1 MSEQKTRERF
11 PELPKS
17 PMELEQAV
25 AAYWEAAGIFERGQ
39 SAEEEA
45 AKPHFV
51 FYEGPPT
58 ANGNPGVHHVI
69 TRLAK
74 DAICRYKAMDGHFV
88 LRKAGWDTH
97 GLPVELEVQKAL
109 GLGTKEEIEEYG
121 IEAFNAKCRE
131 SVFKYEKEWRTLT
144 RRIGYWLDLEDPY
157 ITCTNDYVESV
168 WWLLKQFWDAGLIY
182 QGHKVMPYNP
192 RLGTVY
198 SSHEVAQGYED
209 VKDPSVT
216 VRFLLEGEEEKGA
229 ALLVWTTTPWTLLS
243 NVAVAVHP
251 DLNYVKLR
259 LAGSDEVEAEEVIL
273 AEDRVAAV
281 VGERE
286 YDELWR
292 KKGGELAGWRYQRL
306 FDFVPAA
313 EGKRIAEIIC
323 ADFVSAQDGTGLVH
337 MAPAYGADDYEAGR
351 KHGLAMIDLVGPD
364 GLVRP
369 AAEPFAGLD
378 FKAADPPIMK
388 DLKTRGLLFAKTTV
402 THSYPHCWRDK
413 GPLLYYAQPA
423 WFIETTKLKER
434 FLAANDAVDWVPK
447 EVGEKR
453 FGDWLRGN
461 IDWALS
467 RDRYWG
473 TPLPIWRTEDGSRS
487 LCVGSYE
494 ELKEL
499 AGGQLPEPFDPHK
512 PFVDDIELKH
522 PETGEPMR
530 RVPEVIDAWFDS
542 GAMPFAQWHYPFE
555 NKERFEGQFPAD
567 FICEAVDQSRGW
579 FYSLLA
585 IAVFMQDKAPY
596 KRVLVSGHIQD
607 KHGKKMSKSLGNF
620 PNPFELLDRTGA
632 DAIRFYMAT
641 AGPIP
646 AALKFDPDGP
656 REMNSKMLGTLRNT
670 YAFLSLYANLDG
682 WEPGSS
688 EPEFSLLDRWIRSRY
703 ETLVEETRA
712 ALDAL
717 ELNKAA
723 KGIAYF
729 VIEELSNWYVRRSRR
744 RFWKGEMTPDK
755 AGAYETLHGVLEGVS
770 RLAAP
775 FVPFLSEAVFRGL
788 SGFELSDDDAGSI
801 HLASYPVLR
810 PELQDPEL
818 EESMAALLKVVGLGR
833 TLRAQSGLKTRQ
845 PLASF
850 EVSGGGPVLE
860 RVLADEGLAALILD
874 ELNVKQATTLA
885 DPGDRMRFVVKP
897 RFKAL
902 GPRLGG
908 SMKAV
913 AGALAALEPA
923 AVLDAYRDGGLSV
936 SADGKEFELSREEL
950 EFGAVAAGEYEVGLD
965 GALSGAL
972 ATAISEA
979 LAREGHLR
987 ELVNRV
993 QNLRK
998 SAGLAVSDRIRLRWL
1013 GGELTRT
1020 TLAELGD
1027 ALAEETLA
1035 LALDEGLTGAGET
1048 ETYVLGDEEVSL
1060 ELEKA

>member
-11 PELPKS
+11 PGLAKNPVDQER
-17 PMELEQAV
+17 AV
-25 AAYWEAAGIFERGQ
+25 VDYWERARVFERTQ

-45 AKPHFV
+45 AKPHFI

-58 ANGNPGVHHVI
+58 ANGNPGVHHII

-97 GLPVELEVQKAL
+97 GLPVELEVQKTL
-109 GLGTKEEIEEYG
+109 GLGTKDQIEEYG

-131 SVFKYEKEWRTLT
+131 SVFKYEKDWRELT
-144 RRIGYWLDLEDPY
+144 RRIGYWLDLENPY

-168 WWLLKQFWDAGLIY
+168 WWLLKQLWDAGLIY

-198 SSHEVAQGYED
+198 SSHEVAQGYAD
-209 VKDPSVT
+209 VDDPSVT
-216 VRFLLEGEEEKGA
+216 VRFELDGEDGS
-229 ALLVWTTTPWTLLS
+229 LLVWTTTPWTLLS

-251 DLNYVKLR
+251 DLVYVKLR
-259 LAGSDEVEAEEVIL
+259 LVDDEDADAESVIL
-273 AEDRVAAV
+273 AEDLVSTV
-281 VGERE
+281 IGDRE
-286 YDELWR
+286 HYELWR
-292 KKGGELAGWRYQRL
+292 MKGSEMAGWRYKRL
-306 FDFVPAA
+306 YDHAPAP

-323 ADFVSAQDGTGLVH
+323 ADFVSAEDGTGLVH

-351 KHGLAMIDLVGPD
+351 KHNLAMLDVVGPD
-364 GLVRP
+364 GLVRDY
-369 AAEPFAGLD
+369 ATPFAGMD
-378 FKAADPPIMK
+378 FKAADPPIIK
-388 DLKTRGLLFAKTTV
+388 DLKQRGLLFAKKVV

-413 GPLLYYAQPA
+413 GPLIYFAQPA
-423 WFIETTKLKER
+423 WFIETTKLKQR
-434 FLAANDAVDWVPK
+434 FLAANDKVDWVPK

-453 FGDWLRGN
+453 FGDWLKGN

-473 TPLPIWRTEDGSRS
+473 TPLPIWQTADGSKS

-499 AGGQLPEPFDPHK
+499 AGGALPEPFDPHK
-512 PFVDDIELKH
+512 PFIDDVELEH
-522 PETGEPMR
+522 PETGEPMH
-530 RVPEVIDAWFDS
+530 RVPDVIDAWFDS

-555 NKERFEGQFPAD
+555 NEERFEGQFPAD

-585 IAVFMQDKAPY
+585 ISVFMRDRAPY

-620 PNPFELLDRTGA
+620 PDPFALLDGDGA
-632 DAIRFYMAT
+632 DAMRLYIAT

-646 AALKFDPDGP
+646 AALKFDNEGP

-670 YAFLSLYANLDG
+670 YAFLALYANLDG
-682 WEPGSS
+682 WEPGSAD
-688 EPEFSLLDRWIRSRY
+688 PEFSLLDRWIRSRY
-703 ETLVEETRA
+703 ETLVADTRA
-712 ALDAL
+712 AMDAL
-717 ELNKAA
+717 DLSRAA
-723 KGIAYF
+723 KGIAQF

-744 RFWKGEMTPDK
+744 RFWKGEMTADK
-755 AGAYETLHGVLEGVS
+755 AGAYETLYGVLEGLS
-770 RLAAP
+770 RLTAP
-775 FVPFLSEAVFRGL
+775 FTPFVSESVHRALAGL
-788 SGFELSDDDAGSI
+788 GLEGDDTDSVHVAEYPSSRSELRD
-801 HLASYPVLR
+801 
-810 PELQDPEL
+810 EKL

-833 TLRAQSGLKTRQ
+833 TLRNQSGLKIRQ

-850 EVSGGGPVLE
+850 EVAGGGPVMK
-860 RVLADEGLAALILD
+860 RVFEDEQLRELILD
-874 ELNVKQATTLA
+874 ELNVKSVSALD
-885 DPGDRMRFVVKP
+885 DPGERMRFVVKP
-897 RFKAL
+897 RFKVL

-913 AGALAALEPA
+913 AGALGGLEPSD
-923 AVLDAYRDGGLSV
+923 VLAAYRQGELRV
-936 SADGKEFELSREEL
+936 EADGRHFTLTRDELD
-950 EFGAVAAGEYEVGLD
+950 FGAEAAGDYEVGLD
-965 GALSGAL
+965 GDLSGAL
-972 ATAISEA
+972 CTLIDEV

-998 SAGLAVSDRIRLRWL
+998 TAGLAVSDRIRLRWE
-1013 GGELTRT
+1013 GGEMTRA
-1020 TLAELGD
+1020 TLAEQGD
-1027 ALAEETLA
+1027 RLAEETLA
-1035 LALDEGLTGAGET
+1035 ASLDEGVSGKGHA
-1048 ETYVLGDEEVSL
+1048 ETYRLGDEEVRL
-1060 ELEKA
+1060 ELEKN